1 MQDMTTMEQRLQELR
16 AEQERGLR
24 QMAQLDRQRQE
35 LQHTLLRI
43 NGAIQV
49 LDELLKLEREKTSG
63 DGGATRVRAVGA

>member
-1 MQDMTTMEQRLQELR
+1 MITMEQRLQELR

-43 NGAIQV
+43 SGAIQV
-49 LDELLKLEREKTSG
+49 LEELLTDEREKASG
-63 DGGATRVRAVGA
+63 DGAVTRVRAVGA